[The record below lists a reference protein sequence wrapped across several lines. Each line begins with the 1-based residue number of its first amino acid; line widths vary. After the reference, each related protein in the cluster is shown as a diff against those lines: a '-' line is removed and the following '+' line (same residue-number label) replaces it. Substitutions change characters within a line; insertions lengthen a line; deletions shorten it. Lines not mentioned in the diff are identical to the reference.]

1 MGRQKSKGCAYRIG
15 ISTNYGG
22 KSREEILDELIDK
35 IIEIEKLKKKLR
47 NYENPHTPPSKDER
61 KSRANFVSI
70 TGLAV
75 GKRTGYKGATRK
87 QKEPNDF
94 LNCFDGICLQCGKH
108 NKPTK
113 VKSKIYEE
121 IPEPQPIKVVK
132 QQVSGY
138 FMRILFAN
146 FNAYFS

>member
-1 MGRQKSKGCAYRIG
+1 MGRQE
-15 ISTNYGG
+15 G
-22 KSREEILDELIDK
+22 KSCTYRVSLLDDYKKKEKDELVEDVVDL
-35 IIEIEKLKKKLR
+35 IIENEKLKKKLR
-47 NYENPHTPPSKDER
+47 RYENPHTPPSKDER
-61 KSRANFVSI
+61 KSRTNFVSI

-94 LNCFDGICLQCGKH
+94 INCFEGICSQCGKH

-121 IPEPQPIKVVK
+121 IPEPQPIKIIK
-132 QQVSGY
+132 AEWG
-138 FMRILFAN
+138 I
-146 FNAYFS
+146 